1 MFAGY
6 DEDSKLF
13 SAVVAA
19 LSCGKISTITSETP
33 TRALPLIKTINGTV
47 ANGQR
52 GLIKEI
58 KVQRIFVIRR
68 KPIWRLSK
76 LS

>member
-13 SAVVAA
+13 SAMIAA
-19 LSCGKISTITSETP
+19 LSCEKSRTIASETP
-33 TRALPLIKTINGTV
+33 TRAFPLIKKINGTV
-47 ANGQR
+47 ADGQR
-52 GLIKEI
+52 GLTKEI